1 MMKRRTKYLLKAWAA
16 GALWVMFS
24 CSVILSII
32 LTAAMLAIIFT
43 DYLIA

>member
-1 MMKRRTKYLLKAWAA
+1 MLKAWAA